1 MRFAKYAVALCATVG
16 TVAVF
21 SAPASAADPCV
32 SDPSLPTC
40 VNDAIDKAEAVLV
53 LAHSD
58 PCVAQANIPACV
70 DDVGSRTLGGLETA
84 RAIYNNTIRPLG
96 DAPACLVY
104 EKLTGKPCP
113 GFLPVL

>member
-1 MRFAKYAVALCATVG
+1 MRFAKCAVALCATVG
-16 TVAVF
+16 TVAVL

-40 VNDAIDKAEAVLV
+40 VNDAIDKAESVIVLV
-53 LAHSD
+53 QSD
-58 PCVAQANIPACV
+58 PCVSQVNVPTCV
-70 DDVGSRTLGGLETA
+70 NDVGSRTLGGFETA
-84 RAIYNNTIRPLG
+84 RAVYNNDIRPLG

-113 GFLPVL
+113 GFLPAL